1 MSTVNDTSEPSS
13 ASVTAPSSA
22 PAAAS
27 TETQAPATST
37 VVTDTDTD
45 DTIDSTTA
53 TGTNT
58 NTTTNTN
65 TNTNTKDDANQA
77 TQSKSPPASDSGVNV
92 PTNHNHNSQSNN
104 NQNNQ
109 NPYTTAPL
117 SPMHPPHMHTY
128 YYQQQGQGQVP
139 NSPATPSVGTL
150 NINGGYDMNAMNVQS
165 LLGPGSG
172 NNVFMRQQHQ
182 YPIIP
187 PLSPGVNVNTSGIL
201 ENNSGEYV
209 GMDQQDIN
217 LSMGTVGVGIGLP
230 PASPLFPGAPVAMFG
245 TEPDNNN
252 GHGVG
257 HGHGVG
263 AVNVHSV
270 HGQVHGQHGQV
281 QHGYMNNGRSMVTPN
296 SPSLQYL
303 TGPPP
308 SPVISYGGMY
318 PSGIPNSPEV
328 QLSWSDR

>member
-1 MSTVNDTSEPSS
+1 
-13 ASVTAPSSA
+13 
-22 PAAAS
+22 
-27 TETQAPATST
+27 
-37 VVTDTDTD
+37 
-45 DTIDSTTA
+45 
-53 TGTNT
+53 
-58 NTTTNTN
+58 
-65 TNTNTKDDANQA
+65 
-77 TQSKSPPASDSGVNV
+77 
-92 PTNHNHNSQSNN
+92 
-104 NQNNQ
+104 
-109 NPYTTAPL
+109 
-117 SPMHPPHMHTY
+117 
-128 YYQQQGQGQVP
+128 
-139 NSPATPSVGTL
+139 
-150 NINGGYDMNAMNVQS
+150 MNAMNVQS